1 MKRHVFS
8 LIGLAGL
15 GIFSFGLWEV
25 WQLWNMD
32 REVAPAASAS
42 TQIPREAASFT
53 APSPKKEIP
62 EWVVYD
68 SRPKRGEIFG
78 KLIIPRIGA
87 EFPLVEGTEEPQL
100 RKGIGHAETSVLP
113 GEPDISVIGGH
124 RETRLR
130 QIGELE
136 KGDFIH
142 VETSAGQFAFQ
153 VIRSWIADKS
163 YTVKS
168 NGNKEAKLLLVTCY
182 PFHYVGNAPERYLV
196 EAKLTKINLNSR

>member
-8 LIGLAGL
+8 LITLAGL
-15 GIFSFGLWEV
+15 GLFSFGLWEI

-32 REVAPAASAS
+32 REIAPASAS
-42 TQIPREAASFT
+42 PQTSKES
-53 APSPKKEIP
+53 APSEAPPPEKESP

-68 SRPKRGEIFG
+68 RRPKRGQVFG
-78 KLIIPRIGA
+78 KLIIPRIDA

-113 GEPDISVIGGH
+113 GEPDTSVIGGH

-136 KGDFIH
+136 KGDSIY
-142 VETSAGQFAFQ
+142 VETEAGRFTFR
-153 VIRSWIADKS
+153 VTRSWIADKS
-163 YTVKS
+163 YTVGS
-168 NGNKEAKLLLVTCY
+168 NGKGQAKLLLVTCY
-182 PFHYVGNAPERYLV
+182 PFHYVGNAPKRYLV
-196 EAKLTKINLNSR
+196 EAKLTRITPNS

>member
-1 MKRHVFS
+1 MKRRVFS
-8 LIGLAGL
+8 LIVLAGL

-32 REVAPAASAS
+32 REVAPAAPAP
-42 TQIPREAASFT
+42 TQTSKEATPFT
-53 APSPKKEIP
+53 APPP
-62 EWVVYD
+62 EWVVYER
-68 SRPKRGEIFG
+68 RPERGEIFG

-87 EFPLVEGTEEPQL
+87 EFPLVEGTEESQL

-113 GEPDISVIGGH
+113 GEPDTSVIGGH

-136 KGDFIH
+136 EGDIIH
-142 VETSAGQFAFQ
+142 VETLAGRFTFR
-153 VIRSWIADKS
+153 VTRSWIADKS
-163 YTVKS
+163 YIVRS
-168 NGNKEAKLLLVTCY
+168 NGKKQSKLLLVTCY

-196 EAKLTKINLNSR
+196 EAKLTKITPYSR